1 LTIFLADK
9 QEHLRM
15 CLREKAEGRCL
26 HKLKHI
32 YGHMQLKLNGD
43 TKIKVDKSGC
53 DYRGE
58 KWFLDIPHLLAKK
71 SYLKT

>member
-1 LTIFLADK
+1 
-9 QEHLRM
+9 
-15 CLREKAEGRCL
+15 
-26 HKLKHI
+26 
-32 YGHMQLKLNGD
+32 MQLKLNGD